1 MAEKL
6 TVFPSRLGGEVT
18 VPPSKSYGHRLLIA
32 AALCD
37 RPTAIIGLGDCDD
50 IRATADCLRTVGTG
64 IGYDGSRCIITP
76 RKGFR
81 AELRTELRTDKKVV
95 LDCGQSGSTAR
106 FLLPVVAAL
115 GINARMVGSGR
126 LPERPM
132 LPLTDL
138 LRRHGV
144 TVSRDNLPLDISGKL
159 CGDGFEADGS
169 VSSQFISGLLFA
181 LPLLGHPCTLRVTG
195 KAESVNYID
204 MTVSVLRGFGADI
217 LQKGNTFEVNSG
229 FHAKAE
235 EYRVEGD
242 WSAAAFWMAAGAVGG
257 KGIKINGLSADSLQ
271 GDRAVCAALAGFGA
285 EVTVLGDSVTVQRSR
300 RLHSAVIDCKNIPDL
315 VPALA
320 VAAAYA
326 EGESIFRNISRLR
339 IKESDRV
346 EAVISMLSAFGIGA
360 YADTDCLHV
369 TGGHPHGGVVNSFG
383 DHRIAMAA
391 AVCAAFAEGESVISE
406 PGCASKSYPDFFTD
420 FAEKLGGKIK
430 FD

>member
-6 TVFPSRLGGEVT
+6 TVFPSQLGGEVT
-18 VPPSKSYGHRLLIA
+18 APPSKSYGHRLLIA
-32 AALCD
+32 AALSD

-50 IRATADCLRTVGTG
+50 IRATADCLRAIGTG
-64 IGYDGSRCIITP
+64 IEYSGNRCVITP
-76 RKGFR
+76 HAIPQAGDRVF
-81 AELRTELRTDKKVV
+81 

-106 FLLPVVAAL
+106 FLLPVIAAL
-115 GINARMVGSGR
+115 GINARMIGSGR

-138 LRRHGV
+138 LRTHGV
-144 TVSRDNLPLDISGKL
+144 TVSRDNIPLDISGKL
-159 CGDGFEADGS
+159 CGNSFEADGS

-181 LPLLGHPCTLRVTG
+181 LPLLGHPSVLRVTG

-217 LQKGNTFEVNSG
+217 QRNGDIFEVTDG
-229 FHAKAE
+229 LHAKADG
-235 EYRVEGD
+235 YKVEGD
-242 WSAAAFWMAAGAVGG
+242 WSAAAFWMAAGAVGS

-271 GDRAVCAALAGFGA
+271 GDRAVCAALTAFGA
-285 EVTVLGDSVTVQRSR
+285 DVTAIGDSVTVQPGKK
-300 RLHSAVIDCKNIPDL
+300 LHSTVIDCKNIPDL

-326 EGESIFRNISRLR
+326 EGKSTFLNISRLR

-346 EAVISMLSAFGIGA
+346 EAVILMLSAFGIRA
-360 YADTDCLHV
+360 FADEDCLHV
-369 TGGHPHGGVVNSFG
+369 IGGHPHGGTVNSFG

-391 AVCAAFAEGESVISE
+391 AVCASFAEGESVISE
-406 PGCASKSYPDFFTD
+406 PGCASKSYPGFFADFS
-420 FAEKLGGKIK
+420 ERLGGKIK

>member
-6 TVFPSRLGGEVT
+6 TVFPSRLGGEVAA
-18 VPPSKSYGHRLLIA
+18 PPSKSYGHRLLIA

-37 RPTAIIGLGDCDD
+37 RPGAIIGLGDCDD
-50 IRATADCLRTVGTG
+50 IRATAYCLRSIGTG
-64 IGYDGSRCIITP
+64 IRYDGNRCVITP
-76 RKGFR
+76 RAGFR
-81 AELRTELRTDKKVV
+81 TGLHTDKKIV

-144 TVSRDNLPLDISGKL
+144 NVGSDNLPLDISGKL
-159 CGDGFEADGS
+159 CGDVFEADGS

-181 LPLLGHPCTLRVTG
+181 LPMLGHPCTLRVTG

-217 LQKGNTFEVNSG
+217 RRDGNTFEVTGG

-242 WSAAAFWMAAGAVGG
+242 WSAAAFWMVAGAVGG
-257 KGIKINGLSADSLQ
+257 KGIKINGLSSDSLQ
-271 GDRAVCAALAGFGA
+271 GDRAVCDALIRFGA
-285 EVTVLGDSVTVQRSR
+285 EVAALGDAVTVRHGKK
-300 RLHSAVIDCKNIPDL
+300 LHSAVIDCKNIPDL

-326 EGESIFRNISRLR
+326 DGESIFENISRLR

-346 EAVISMLSAFGIGA
+346 EAVISMLSAFGISA
-360 YADTDCLHV
+360 FADKDNLHV
-369 TGGHPHGGVVNSFG
+369 IGGHPHGGEINSFG

-391 AVCAAFAEGESVISE
+391 AVCAAFADGESVISD
-406 PGCASKSYPDFFTD
+406 PGCASKSYPGFFTD

>member
-1 MAEKL
+1 MAENL
-6 TVFPSRLGGEVT
+6 TVFPSQLGGEVT
-18 VPPSKSYGHRLLIA
+18 APPSKSYGHRLLIA

-37 RPTAIIGLGDCDD
+37 RPTVITGLGDCDD
-50 IRATADCLRTVGTG
+50 IRATADCLRAIGTG
-64 IGYDGSRCIITP
+64 VGYGGNRCVITP
-76 RKGFR
+76 RAIAQTGDR
-81 AELRTELRTDKKVV
+81 VL

-106 FLLPVVAAL
+106 FLLPVIAAL
-115 GINARMVGSGR
+115 GINARMIGSGR

-144 TVSRDNLPLDISGKL
+144 TVSRDNIPLDISGKL
-159 CGDGFEADGS
+159 CGDDFEADGS
-169 VSSQFISGLLFA
+169 LSSQFISGLLFA
-181 LPLLGHPCTLRVTG
+181 LPLLGHSSVLRVTG

-204 MTVSVLRGFGADI
+204 MTVSVLRSFGVGI
-217 LQKGNTFEVNSG
+217 QQNGSTFEITDG
-229 FHAKAE
+229 FHAKAG

-242 WSAAAFWMAAGAVGG
+242 WSAAAFWMTAGAVGG

-271 GDRAVCAALAGFGA
+271 GDRAVCAALTGFRA
-285 EVTVLGDSVTVQRSR
+285 EVRTVGDSVTVQPGKK
-300 RLHSAVIDCKNIPDL
+300 LHSAVIDCKNIPDL

-326 EGESIFRNISRLR
+326 EGKSRFRNISRLR

-346 EAVISMLSAFGIGA
+346 EAVISMLSAFGISA
-360 YADTDCLHV
+360 FADEDSLYV
-369 TGGHPHGGVVNSFG
+369 IGGHPRGGAVNSFG

-391 AVCAAFAEGESVISE
+391 SVCASFAEGESVISE
-406 PGCASKSYPDFFTD
+406 PGCASKSYPGFFADFD
-420 FAEKLGGKIK
+420 EKLGGKIK